1 MANVDSP
8 FGFLPKRRID
18 GGTVGRFGYDYTIAD
33 ALAANIGYGNLVSR
47 TGTGKNITNAID
59 GVGGAT
65 VVGVFLGCK
74 YRDSRGN
81 IQYSP
86 NWISGT
92 STFGSEGAKAIVV
105 DDPKVIF
112 EAQMSGD
119 FQATDSGQFAGIV
132 IASPNSLGFSQ
143 WEVNS
148 SDISGTLDTVKILGL
163 STKSSRNGSVD
174 NAYGTN
180 AKVEVLIAF
189 HEYGD
194 GTLRAS

>member
-1 MANVDSP
+1 MANVDKPNGFQPTKLLGSGQ
-8 FGFLPKRRID
+8 FGRY
-18 GGTVGRFGYDYTIAD
+18 GYGYTIAN

-47 TGTGKNITNAID
+47 TGTGKNITNAVD

-74 YRDSRGN
+74 YRETDGT
-81 IQYSP
+81 IKYSK
-86 NWISGT
+86 NWVSGT
-92 STFGSEGAKAIVV
+92 STFGSEGAQAIVA
-105 DDPKVIF
+105 DDPKQIF
-112 EAQMSGD
+112 QAQMSGD
-119 FQATDSGQFAGIV
+119 FQAADSGQFAGIV
-132 IASPNSLGFSQ
+132 IAAPDSLGVST

-148 SDISGTLDTVKILGL
+148 SDITGTLDTVKILGL
-163 STKSSRNGSVD
+163 SDVVG

-180 AKVEVLIAF
+180 AKVDVLIAF

>member
-1 MANVDSP
+1 MANVDKPNGFRP
-8 FGFLPKRRID
+8 FRRID
-18 GGTVGRFGYDYTIAD
+18 GGIPGRFGYDYTIAD

-47 TGTGKNITNAID
+47 TGTGKNVTNAVD
-59 GVGGAT
+59 GVAGAT

-74 YRDSRGN
+74 YRDTRGN
-81 IQYSP
+81 IVYAP

-92 STFGSEGAKAIVV
+92 STFASEGAKAVV
-105 DDPKVIF
+105 ADDPKIVFI
-112 EAQMSGD
+112 AQMDGG
-119 FQATDSGQFAGIV
+119 FTAADSGQFAGIV
-132 IASPNSLGFSQ
+132 IASPDSLGIST

-148 SDISGTLDTVKILGL
+148 SDITGTLDTVKILGL
-163 STKSSRNGSVD
+163 ANVPRND
-174 NAYGTN
+174 YGTN

>member
-1 MANVDSP
+1 MANVDKPNGFRP
-8 FGFLPKRRID
+8 FRRID
-18 GGTVGRFGYDYTIAD
+18 GGNVGRFGYDYTIAN

-47 TGTGKNITNAID
+47 TGTGKNVTNAID

-74 YRDSRGN
+74 YRAADGS
-81 IQYSP
+81 IVYAK
-86 NWISGT
+86 NWVSGT
-92 STFGSEGAKAIVV
+92 TTFNSEGAKAVV
-105 DDPKVIF
+105 ADDPKIVFI
-112 EAQMSGD
+112 AQMDGG
-119 FQATDSGQFAGIV
+119 FTAADSGQFAGIV
-132 IASPNSLGFSQ
+132 IASPDNLGVST

-163 STKSSRNGSVD
+163 ANIPRND
-174 NAYGTN
+174 YGTN

-194 GTLRAS
+194 GTYRAS